1 MLVRIIKCARVRR
14 RKRRANRPKRHSAPA
29 KQLVVHL
36 RKQPRQRLSCI
47 LSGSDSMSEKEKNA
61 ANEVSLMHARTPAR
75 ARTHAHT
82 HTRNSSHPAIVD
94 CYCFVPPP
102 RCIVYFKFKHAHT
115 HTHTCTHRGKE
126 GESGFRSFLQGVTKR
141 AKSVQVERQE
151 PLVLAP

>member
-82 HTRNSSHPAIVD
+82 HTQFISPSDSRLLLF
-94 CYCFVPPP
+94 CTPP

-115 HTHTCTHRGKE
+115 HTHTHTHTEGRKE
-126 GESGFRSFLQGVTKR
+126 RVAFAVFFRRNQAR
-141 AKSVQVERQE
+141 QVRSS
-151 PLVLAP
+151 